1 MKIVLCGT
9 SSAGKTSVMRSF
21 PRKYKKV
28 SFDDIIDDDNT
39 DAKINSNLQNKFY
52 SVREKT
58 KHREKKLN
66 AIITKKAMGTHSVID
81 IVGGMV
87 AIQMRSFLPKSTKYV
102 LVYTGIEQL
111 ARNLK
116 TRKSKD
122 PRFIKYVMQDYAKIY
137 TKARPEQTEIDTI
150 SYAKVV
156 RCLNKF
162 KSEFTSNADLEA
174 FAVSILKK
182 MDIHDKKSHN
192 IVPHNPSE
200 YDLIMI
206 TKGMTVE
213 KVRDRIL
220 NIFAK

>member
-1 MKIVLCGT
+1 MKVVLCGT
-9 SSAGKTSVMRSF
+9 SSAGKTSVMQSF
-21 PRKYKKV
+21 PQNYKKV

-39 DAKINSNLQNKFY
+39 DAKINSKLKNKFY
-52 SVREKT
+52 SVKEKT
-58 KHREKKLN
+58 KHREKILN
-66 AIITKKAMGTHSVID
+66 SILAKKTMGTHSVID

-87 AIQMRSFLPKSTKYV
+87 ATQMRSFLPKSTKYI
-102 LVYTGIEQL
+102 LVYTGMEQL
-111 ARNLK
+111 AKNLK

-122 PRFIKYVMQDYAKIY
+122 PRYIKHVMQDYAKIY
-137 TKARPEQTEIDTI
+137 TKASPEQTEVDTI

-174 FAVSILKK
+174 FAVGILKK
-182 MDIHDKKSHN
+182 MNIHDKKSHRITPIN
-192 IVPHNPSE
+192 RSE

-213 KVRDRIL
+213 KIRNRIL
-220 NIFAK
+220 KVFA